1 MMFLQPSQL
10 LWLLFYD
17 SISAFT
23 GTAIPISTSA
33 NATTQWWFTEVCNS
47 YEETLSEVKRLSL
60 VSL

>member
-10 LWLLFYD
+10 LWLLFNV

-23 GTAIPISTSA
+23 ATAIPISTST

-47 YEETLSEVKRLSL
+47 YEKTLSVVKQLSL
-60 VSL
+60 VAL